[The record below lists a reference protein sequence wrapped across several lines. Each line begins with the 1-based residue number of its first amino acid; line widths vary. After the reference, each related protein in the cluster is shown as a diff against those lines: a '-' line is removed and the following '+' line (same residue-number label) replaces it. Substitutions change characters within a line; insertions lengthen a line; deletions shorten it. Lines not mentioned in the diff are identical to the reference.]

1 MREHI
6 DFGYSANK
14 IIVINNGVDEKRV
27 KYNPKIPLSRKNPVI
42 GFIGRWHP
50 IKGHETFIKAAK
62 ILSQEITSARFI
74 MIGSNIDQQNYDLNN
89 IIKTNDLAEKIELY
103 GEEEVDIRKY
113 YEMMDIYICSSWS
126 ESFSL
131 TIVESAL
138 QGIPIISTD
147 VGIVREII
155 NDDLINQTGDS
166 EGIAS
171 SVMKL
176 IEYNDEK
183 IETQLKDSY
192 QSALNKFTL
201 DRMLRDYEAVYENH
215 SLID

>member
-1 MREHI
+1 MQLSACSDLTMREHI

-14 IIVINNGVDEKRV
+14 IIVINNGVDEKRF
-27 KYNPKIPLSRKNPVI
+27 KYNPKIPLSREKPSDWI
-42 GFIGRWHP
+42 HRRWHP
-50 IKGHETFIKAAK
+50 IKGHETFIKAVK

-166 EGIAS
+166 EG
-171 SVMKL
+171 
-176 IEYNDEK
+176 
-183 IETQLKDSY
+183 
-192 QSALNKFTL
+192 
-201 DRMLRDYEAVYENH
+201 
-215 SLID
+215 

>member
-1 MREHI
+1 MN
-6 DFGYSANK
+6 FC
-14 IIVINNGVDEKRV
+14 
-27 KYNPKIPLSRKNPVI
+27 
-42 GFIGRWHP
+42 F
-50 IKGHETFIKAAK
+50 
-62 ILSQEITSARFI
+62 
-74 MIGSNIDQQNYDLNN
+74 NN

-192 QSALNKFTL
+192 QRALNRFTL